1 MYEDKRLKKKE
12 LVERRPRMKKSKQMR
27 IASLM
32 LVLLLGLTACT
43 KPEVPV
49 TTEGATTEP
58 AMNSSTEQESL
69 EEESLEEEITYD
81 GQAIYAEKL
90 DEICNAL
97 ENPDEYD
104 LFEMEGMIGL
114 AEIAYQSEGGKALG
128 QVGYMIGS
136 LNKDKVPELI
146 IAYIDVPGDKEVYGR
161 NLYSVYTYVD
171 GEVVCVL
178 EGSARNSYYWT
189 KEGQFFNSGSGG
201 AMYHGTA
208 LYDFPENADS
218 LQCAECYF
226 THERNGDLEDIAVYY
241 NTTGS
246 WNVDESEETDML
258 VDDLFAKEEEIIE
271 EAIYLELIP
280 LAQYAGVETNDSD
293 ALDAVR
299 EKIGEDAFCG
309 VAFLGYWPM
318 EYADLMQNMD
328 RLGYTE
334 EYPFLSEISSDEQI
348 LAEGGEWYLIVPSA
362 DDIMITVSEAV
373 MDESDYTLKEGELLY
388 EGTGEKP
395 ILMRGNVSEIM
406 PNLIITMQKANG
418 EVCKYSPALSMLDS
432 GIQVSEGVI
441 DITCY
446 GCLEN

>member
-1 MYEDKRLKKKE
+1 MKKKKGIITAG
-12 LVERRPRMKKSKQMR
+12 LILSF
-27 IASLM
+27 
-32 LVLLLGLTACT
+32 LLGLTACT
-43 KPEVPV
+43 KPEVPITSEE
-49 TTEGATTEP
+49 TTTKPLEEF
-58 AMNSSTEQESL
+58 SL
-69 EEESLEEEITYD
+69 EEESLKEESLEELSYD
-81 GQAIYAEKL
+81 GEILYADKL
-90 DEICNAL
+90 QEICNAFM
-97 ENPDEYD
+97 NPEKYE
-104 LFEMEGMIGL
+104 LFEKEGMSGL
-114 AEIAYQSEGGKALG
+114 YEIASGMQGNEALG
-128 QVGYMIGS
+128 KVGYMIGS
-136 LNKDKVPELI
+136 VNEDEVPELV
-146 IAYIDVPGDKEVYGR
+146 IAYIDFKENEKAYGR
-161 NLYSVYTYVD
+161 NIYSVYTYAD
-171 GEVVCVL
+171 GEVVCLVD
-178 EGSARNSYYWT
+178 GYARNSYYLT

-226 THERNGDLEDIAVYY
+226 THERNDDVEDIAVYY

-246 WNVDESEETDML
+246 WDVNESEETDML
-258 VDDLFAKEEEIIE
+258 LDVFFAKEEEIIK
-271 EAIYLELIP
+271 EAIYLELTSF
-280 LAQYAGVETNDSD
+280 AEYAGVETEDVSIMD
-293 ALDAVR
+293 TTR
-299 EKIGEDAFCG
+299 KKIGEDAFCG

-318 EYADLMQNMD
+318 EYAELMQNIDM
-328 RLGYTE
+328 LGYTE
-334 EYPFLSEISSDEQI
+334 EYPFVSEITADEQI

-432 GIQVSEGVI
+432 GLQVDEGVI

-446 GCLEN
+446 DCIEY